1 MRKAAVRAAYVVAG
15 SLSLVAGIVGIF
27 VPVLPT
33 TPFLLLASACYL
45 RGSERLHRW
54 LLSHGRLG
62 QYIRDFEAGRGIPAR
77 AKFVAIVML
86 WISIAFGIEFAG
98 HPLAAGAM
106 LLVAGAVTI
115 YLLRLP
121 TLR

>member
-1 MRKAAVRAAYVVAG
+1 MRQAVRAAWVVAG
-15 SLSLVAGIVGIF
+15 FVSLFLGVVGIF

-33 TPFLLLASACYL
+33 TPFLLLASACFL
-45 RGSERLHRW
+45 RGSERMHRW

-62 QYIRDFEAGRGIPAR
+62 KYIRDFEAGRGIPAR
-77 AKFVAIVML
+77 AKVVAIATM
-86 WISIAFGIEFAG
+86 WISIAFAAELVG
-98 HPLAAGAM
+98 HPIAAGAM
-106 LLVAGAVTI
+106 LLVAAAVTI

>member
-1 MRKAAVRAAYVVAG
+1 MRQAVRAAWVVAG
-15 SLSLVAGIVGIF
+15 FVSLFLGVVGIF

-33 TPFLLLASACYL
+33 TPFLLLASACFL
-45 RGSERLHRW
+45 RGSERMHRW

-62 QYIRDFEAGRGIPAR
+62 KYIRDFEAGRGIPAR
-77 AKFVAIVML
+77 AKVVAIAMMWV
-86 WISIAFGIEFAG
+86 SIAFAAELVG
-98 HPLAAGAM
+98 HPIAAAAM

>member
-1 MRKAAVRAAYVVAG
+1 MRQAVRAAWVVAG
-15 SLSLVAGIVGIF
+15 FVALLLGIVGIF

-33 TPFLLLASACYL
+33 TPFLLLASACFL
-45 RGSERLHRW
+45 RGSQRLHRW

-62 QYIRDFEAGRGIPAR
+62 KYIRDFEAGRGIPAR
-77 AKFVAIVML
+77 AKVVAIAMM
-86 WISIAFGIEFAG
+86 WISIAFAVELVG
-98 HPLAAGAM
+98 HPVAAGAM
-106 LLVAGAVTI
+106 LLVATAVTI

>member
-1 MRKAAVRAAYVVAG
+1 MRQAVRAAWVVAG
-15 SLSLVAGIVGIF
+15 SISLLLGIIGIF

-33 TPFLLLASACYL
+33 TPFLLLASACFL
-45 RGSERLHRW
+45 RGSERMHRW

-62 QYIRDFEAGRGIPAR
+62 KYIRDFEAGRGIPAR
-77 AKFVAIVML
+77 AKVVAIAMM
-86 WISIAFGIEFAG
+86 WISIAFAVKLVG
-98 HPLAAGAM
+98 HPVAAGAM

>member
-1 MRKAAVRAAYVVAG
+1 MRQAVRAAWVVAG
-15 SLSLVAGIVGIF
+15 SISLLLGIIGIF

-33 TPFLLLASACYL
+33 TPFLLLASACFL
-45 RGSERLHRW
+45 RGSERMHRW

-62 QYIRDFEAGRGIPAR
+62 KYIRDFEAGRGIPAR
-77 AKFVAIVML
+77 AKVVAIAML
-86 WISIAFGIEFAG
+86 WISIAFAVELVG
-98 HPLAAGAM
+98 HPVAAAAM
-106 LLVAGAVTI
+106 LLVAGAVTL